1 MKYKLQ
7 IDAPIIPNESL
18 GGFALR
24 TPLIDIQNQIE
35 ILGGTMI
42 GNYNLATPFG
52 ACYLVGD
59 KLMEIG
65 VDVRNGKIYN
75 ITACSG
81 YRGRLLD
88 KIIIGMKVKEVSA
101 LIPSIYYDESRDIL
115 QSNEYPGL
123 AMNVGETDPPLH
135 LLPDMKITSISVYAN
150 EITTF
155 DGSKGLW

>member
-1 MKYKLQ
+1 MQ
-7 IDAPIIPNESL
+7 IDEPIIPNQSL
-18 GGFALR
+18 GGFELR
-24 TPLIDIQNQIE
+24 TRLIDIQNQIAV
-35 ILGGTMI
+35 LGGTMI

-75 ITACSG
+75 ITAHLG

-88 KIIIGMKVKEVSA
+88 KISIGMKVKEVSD
-101 LIPSIYYDESRDIL
+101 LLLSIYYDDRTDTL

-150 EITTF
+150 EITTY